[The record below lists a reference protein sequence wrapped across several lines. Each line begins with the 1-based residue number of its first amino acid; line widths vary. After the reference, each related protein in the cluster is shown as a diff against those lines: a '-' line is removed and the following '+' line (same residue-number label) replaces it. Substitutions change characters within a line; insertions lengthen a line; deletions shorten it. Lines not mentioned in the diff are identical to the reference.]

1 MTTRNRSRLLAA
13 ATTFL
18 LVASGALAGGA
29 AAHGPDPA
37 LSGGG
42 FAQNQVLR
50 FRWRAG
56 SEPSSVIKTAIK
68 AAASDANDSRASKAA
83 TFTYDASG
91 PSPIGYGEGAT
102 CGVNGLACFTRDVP
116 DSFTMWFREQGH
128 VFDWGTMKWCQAYT
142 TPPNGCYDAEN
153 IALDEFG
160 HVEGLGH
167 HANYDSDSDYGD
179 AVVQTYS
186 RTKPS
191 AGYNKH
197 VFGRCDVARLQIIYD
212 LVSASNKYSTCLDL
226 STVLTI
232 AASSTQIV
240 VGGSTTLTATLKVVD
255 ADAYGR
261 LGGNAVSGR
270 TVTLQRRAVGTTT
283 WISVGTMPF
292 GSVTGTYVLAQAA
305 GRRDGV
311 PSRLLDAVDRGHQWR
326 QFASRAG
333 QRHPLRRRRRRE
345 IRVVAPGP
353 MRLILKGVAPMSCST
368 VRRQSIAMLAIA
380 LLACACAGA
389 SPSRSAGPSAGR
401 LRSSF

>member
-1 MTTRNRSRLLAA
+1 MTTLSRPRLLTTAA
-13 ATTFL
+13 AVL
-18 LVASGALAGGA
+18 LVSSSVLAGGA

-42 FAQNQVLR
+42 FGQNQVLR

-56 SEPSSVIKTAIK
+56 SEPTTVIKTAIK
-68 AAASDANDSRASKAA
+68 AAANDANDTRASKAA
-83 TFTYDASG
+83 TFAYDAGG
-91 PSPIGYGEGAT
+91 PSPIGYGAGAT

-128 VFDWGTMKWCQAYT
+128 VFDWGTMKWCEAYT

-153 IALDEFG
+153 VALDEFG

-167 HANYDSDSDYGD
+167 HDNYDSDSDYGD

-212 LVSASNKYSTCLDL
+212 TLTTAAKFSTCLDMA
-226 STVLTI
+226 TVLTI
-232 AASSTQIV
+232 AASTTQIV

-255 ADAYGR
+255 SDSYGR
-261 LGGNAVSGR
+261 LGGDAVSGR

-283 WISVGTMPF
+283 WIAVGTMST
-292 GSVTGTYVLAQAA
+292 GAASGTYVLAQRPGADIEYRAVFATPSGEGINGDSSPAVRVTVTGCAA
-305 GRRDGV
+305 ITALAAE
-311 PSRLLDAVDRGHQWR
+311 S
-326 QFASRAG
+326 
-333 QRHPLRRRRRRE
+333 
-345 IRVVAPGP
+345 INAP
-353 MRLILKGVAPMSCST
+353 
-368 VRRQSIAMLAIA
+368 
-380 LLACACAGA
+380 CA
-389 SPSRSAGPSAGR
+389 
-401 LRSSF
+401 